1 MSRVGLFIKYLPVKK
16 FLFLSKSPAGTLAF
30 GKKMGTR
37 LPAGSIITLIGELG
51 CGKTT
56 LTRGIC
62 LGLGV
67 PERQVNSPTF
77 VLVNEY
83 RGRMPVYHL
92 DLYRIETP
100 DVLDIGLY
108 DYLRR
113 AESGVMLIEWAEKIS
128 GLLPEDSL
136 RIDFSVTG
144 KNQRQLLLQGSP
156 GKYDRLFREV
166 GGV

>member
-1 MSRVGLFIKYLPVKK
+1 M
-16 FLFLSKSPAGTLAF
+16 AF
-30 GKKMGTR
+30 GKKLGAS

-56 LTRGIC
+56 LTRGIS

-100 DVLDIGLY
+100 DVLEIGLY
-108 DYLRR
+108 DYLRK
-113 AESGVMLIEWAEKIS
+113 AESGVMLIEWAEKIRD
-128 GLLPEDSL
+128 LLPDDCL

-144 KNQRQLLLQGSP
+144 RNQRQLLLQGSP
-156 GKYDRLFREV
+156 EKFDRLFREL
-166 GGV
+166 GEA